1 MPMTKVIFKV
11 PEGVLSSL
19 RYDPERFCRE
29 LRLAAAV
36 KWYENGM
43 VSQGRAAEIAG
54 VSRAEF
60 IEALGRFRV
69 TPFQVNV
76 DELIAEATRE

>member
-1 MPMTKVIFKV
+1 MPMTKVVFQV

-19 RYDPERFCRE
+19 RYDPERFGHE

-43 VSQGRAAEIAG
+43 VSQGRAAEIGG

-60 IEALGRFRV
+60 IDVLGRFKV
-69 TPFQVNV
+69 TPFQANA
-76 DELIAEATRE
+76 DELIAEASHE